1 MNERTIGNN
10 VQMYRQIRELSQ
22 VDLAKRIGATAGTL
36 SHIEKGTRKPSL
48 DMLYSIADALNVS
61 VLNLVMDD
69 TELTRFYYDEQVQA
83 LYAGSDKL
91 KLIIDKLRRDS
102 AAWGKASN
110 IAVINLDDLEKGKL

>member
-69 TELTRFYYDEQVQA
+69 TELARFYYDEQVQA

>member
-22 VDLAKRIGATAGTL
+22 VDLANRIGATAGTL
-36 SHIEKGTRKPSL
+36 SHIEKGTSEPSL
-48 DMLYSIADALNVS
+48 DILYSIADALNVS

-69 TELTRFYYDEQVQA
+69 TELARFYYDEQVQA

>member
-69 TELTRFYYDEQVQA
+69 TELARFYYDEQVQA

-110 IAVINLDDLEKGKL
+110 IAVINLDELEKGKL

>member
-1 MNERTIGNN
+1 MNERTIGNK

-69 TELTRFYYDEQVQA
+69 TELARFYYDEQVQA

-91 KLIIDKLRRDS
+91 TLLIDKLRRDS
-102 AAWGKASN
+102 AARGKASN

>member
-69 TELTRFYYDEQVQA
+69 TELARFYYDEQVQA

-102 AAWGKASN
+102 AAWGKATN